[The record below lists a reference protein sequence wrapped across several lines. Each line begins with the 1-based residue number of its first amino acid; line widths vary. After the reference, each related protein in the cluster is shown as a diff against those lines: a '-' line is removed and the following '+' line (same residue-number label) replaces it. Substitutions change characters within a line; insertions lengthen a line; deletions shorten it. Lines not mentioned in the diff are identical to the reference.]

1 MGGDYPGKVPRAAM
15 PPSGG
20 FVAHWRDGTIRLG
33 KDARHDDPRF
43 VKQVHGNRQQRL
55 GEHVRRGQQHADHER
70 AQENVLAVLRQRID
84 ADHTAQD
91 EKHCSHR
98 HFKGHAKGNE
108 QHQYEVQIAVDIGH
122 HLHVNKQVWLNPT
135 AWTIRSIVYFSF
147 WTFGTRFL
155 TALSL
160 RQDSIR
166 DEALGSRRTNFAAP
180 AGVIHV
186 FMLTFAMT
194 DWVMSLDPM
203 FISTLYGAWHMATG
217 LLFMIAIGTFIVTS
231 LRNLSPYNQIVKP
244 QLIKD
249 LGNLMLGFTMV
260 YGYFTLSQFLIIW
273 SGNLP
278 EEIWFFIHR
287 FQGPMVYV
295 GTALV
300 ICQFVIPFLLLISG
314 KTKRTPKILRFVA
327 AWIAIVRI
335 VDLFWQ
341 VVPFMVNFSGWIVLP
356 VILGCIGALAGIG
369 GIWVYAFSGALRK
382 YALVPSHDPRLVEAK
397 LAWEAQN
404 HAA

>member
-1 MGGDYPGKVPRAAM
+1 MSYEA
-15 PPSGG
+15 SGAGASIKRLQSITIPIAIIG
-20 FVAHWRDGTIRLG
+20 FILLGICFSMDTDTAKRIFWSGYLYGFIVWLSLAIGSATLIFLHHTIRAQWSLSILRVAEAAS
-33 KDARHDDPRF
+33 KTFPLLALFFLPI
-43 VKQVHGNRQQRL
+43 VYAVWT
-55 GEHVRRGQQHADHER
+55 GQIYPWANH
-70 AQENVLAVLRQRID
+70 
-84 ADHTAQD
+84 
-91 EKHCSHR
+91 
-98 HFKGHAKGNE
+98 
-108 QHQYEVQIAVDIGH
+108 DIGH

-231 LRNLSPYNQIVKP
+231 LRNLSPYNQIVQP

-341 VVPFMVNFSGWIVLP
+341 VVPFMVNFSGGIVLP